1 MAGARKE
8 NGKSQRFSVRISS
21 LEGLLVN
28 RGKFTLKSPVGLV
41 KPSFMPMRGKGF
53 GGLSWRGKVTGA
65 RRTHVTIPVT
75 VKVTQ
80 GRGEIVGNIDVAHGA
95 TRSLDAGN
103 ALKWSGATPLRCHGN
118 RGGRSR
124 RPKGSR
130 QQKEACGAAV
140 SSENPEGASEEGKN
154 CSLHFLLLQ
163 FLHTMKQVAV

>member
-1 MAGARKE
+1 MAGPRKE

-80 GRGEIVGNIDVAHGA
+80 G
-95 TRSLDAGN
+95 
-103 ALKWSGATPLRCHGN
+103 
-118 RGGRSR
+118 
-124 RPKGSR
+124 
-130 QQKEACGAAV
+130 EA
-140 SSENPEGASEEGKN
+140 K
-154 CSLHFLLLQ
+154 LLG
-163 FLHTMKQVAV
+163 T